1 MLSNYTDP
9 IPKDIINYFDIV
21 QAFYNNICTMWPQSI
36 GHNVGA
42 LLGLNVIIFVTN
54 IRLDKMFP
62 HCDVWFESDA
72 EVYLHIY
79 ITLDALSAIAHL
91 PICFWPMTLFQN
103 MGLNNVQSDSLWPNF
118 ILKYGIL
125 QDISRFC
132 NVVLVVF
139 GAVDLP
145 SPYCMSVHFQEI
157 WKFGWS
163 CLHIYIAI
171 TRNILIHIQISFF
184 PRLR

>member
-1 MLSNYTDP
+1 
-9 IPKDIINYFDIV
+9 
-21 QAFYNNICTMWPQSI
+21 MWPQSI
-36 GHNVGA
+36 GHFVGA

-62 HCDVWFESDA
+62 HGDVWFESDA
-72 EVYLHIY
+72 EVYLHIH

-103 MGLNNVQSDSLWPNF
+103 VGSNKVQSHSLWPNF

-125 QDISRFC
+125 QESSRFC
-132 NVVLVVF
+132 KCCPCGVWCR
-139 GAVDLP
+139 DLP
-145 SPYCMSVHFQEI
+145 FPYCMSVHFQEL

-163 CLHIYIAI
+163 CLYIYIAI
-171 TRNILIHIQISFF
+171 TRNILIHNQISFF
-184 PRLR
+184 TRLR